1 MKTEFLR
8 YFFHIAYKGA
18 AYHGWQ
24 RQVDVIS
31 VQQKLEETLFKIVG
45 VKRPIIG
52 CGRTDAG
59 VHASQYFFHV
69 DYQVE
74 LPQELKFILNKNLPS
89 DITVFDILK
98 YERNYHAQFDL
109 ATLYDM
115 GAGVRQDL
123 GQAAYWYRRAAAQGA
138 PAGQYNMAV
147 MLEDGVGVDRDYP
160 DSYFWYDQALQRD
173 FFDIRGSSRERV
185 SAKMTMAEIL
195 STQRRSRNWQP
206 VRE

>member
-1 MKTEFLR
+1 MGMFGGFGRAVLSG
-8 YFFHIAYKGA
+8 IALLSILFSTVSAQAMSYADGEDLYRRGFYAEAHDVWLALAEAGDRDAQYRLGALFYDGVTVAQDFEKAAFWYKKA
-18 AYHGWQ
+18 A
-24 RQVDVIS
+24 
-31 VQQKLEETLFKIVG
+31 
-45 VKRPIIG
+45 
-52 CGRTDAG
+52 DAG
-59 VHASQYFFHV
+59 
-69 DYQVE
+69 
-74 LPQELKFILNKNLPS
+74 
-89 DITVFDILK
+89 
-98 YERNYHAQFDL
+98 NYHAQFDL

-138 PAGQYNMAV
+138 AAGQYNMAV

-160 DSYFWYDQALQRD
+160 DSYFWYDQALRRD

>member
-1 MKTEFLR
+1 
-8 YFFHIAYKGA
+8 
-18 AYHGWQ
+18 
-24 RQVDVIS
+24 
-31 VQQKLEETLFKIVG
+31 
-45 VKRPIIG
+45 
-52 CGRTDAG
+52 
-59 VHASQYFFHV
+59 
-69 DYQVE
+69 
-74 LPQELKFILNKNLPS
+74 
-89 DITVFDILK
+89 
-98 YERNYHAQFDL
+98 
-109 ATLYDM
+109 M

-195 STQRRSRNWQP
+195 STQPDESDAIGALAGELADETRESRGPWRIGDD
-206 VRE
+206 VIECDLG